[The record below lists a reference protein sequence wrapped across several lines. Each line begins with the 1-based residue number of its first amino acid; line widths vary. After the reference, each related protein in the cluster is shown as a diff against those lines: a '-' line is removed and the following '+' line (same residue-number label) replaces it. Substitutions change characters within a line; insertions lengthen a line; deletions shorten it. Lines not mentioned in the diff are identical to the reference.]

1 MGEWGT
7 GVLDISGIVVALL
20 ILAVWVV
27 VVLAAGAP
35 GSQGPGWARERCGGI
50 GSWMKRDDVSR
61 DIKDYVTMQ

>member
-1 MGEWGT
+1 VGKWGN

-35 GSQGPGWARERCGGI
+35 GWSRVGQGGKVWQNRI
-50 GSWMKRDDVSR
+50 LDWKRDDIS
-61 DIKDYVTMQ
+61 